1 MASASRYQIIERIG
15 SGDFAQVF
23 RARDQELGRDVAIKE
38 IHAQYLQS
46 PKQLERYWRESQL
59 LASLQHPHIIT
70 IYDVVRSR
78 GWLVLEL
85 MRGNLQQS
93 AETGPID
100 VDFLREI
107 LIGSLQALDFLHGNG
122 IIHGDIKP
130 SNLLLDNQGRVKLG
144 DFGLARRAT
153 DEGGS
158 LLKGT
163 TKYMAPELIS
173 GQFGQ
178 VGPAGDLYSLGFT
191 AYELLCGPDFLLLF
205 PGLSAFG
212 RDRQIAWMMWH
223 SSPDQRLPPI
233 RRVLEGVPE
242 DLAETVDRLVIKEQG
257 RRLGSAREALRML
270 TTRSVTPLPV
280 PPEESTGPSPEELR
294 AAKNKKYLR
303 ITAAAA
309 VACSLL
315 ISLLMLLPGGSKPVP
330 EVPAPES
337 LRGVVRRVFLNERL
351 IVVETSDGTPKEVSI
366 RPVDEVFIN
375 DAKAL
380 MRDLQPGDEITI
392 QASQTDGR
400 LVQRLQVVRPE
411 RAAGQITAVSLAD
424 AQITLTVDPEMPP
437 LLIRVGQTTP
447 IEFNG
452 QAELEGRNVMLSDI
466 QPGDRAEVL
475 FRGNDEDRSAVRLSI
490 RRTVTTEGMLADV
503 DTKAGRLVFRSG
515 NDGSLINL
523 PYLADC
529 VVTLNGRAELQSRIL
544 KPADLRPGDR
554 VSVAHDVEISRIDAY
569 RTLGLAGVIRQVH
582 YAAGSLEI
590 ARDEDNQPLRILIGS
605 DCEITLFGEPVQ
617 LKDLREGDRVDITH
631 DTPGGASIRA
641 LKIEAMRPENPTR
654 WAVVVCVG
662 EYDDQRLPASAAVS
676 ATAVTLEKTLRNRY
690 AVPRNQLLSLTN
702 PSRIRLEQAVESF
715 LKNIPS
721 DGEVVV
727 YYVGT
732 AVRDAR
738 GQVFLAAKN
747 TDLNDPAATGLGIQ
761 WLADTLEGSPAA
773 RKLLLLDASAAASN
787 EIANIVSAA
796 EALESVQ
803 GPPGTA
809 AFRTV
814 TAVAGASAGE
824 FASIAADGTA
834 TSFGRATAS
843 AYRGDGDENRDGK
856 LDPTEL
862 LGYLNKVMPQTV
874 PAGTSQ
880 TVKLFLPDNRP
891 PRLSEEAKTAIR
903 VLGAMITM
911 QDVNLQIADEAFRN
925 AYKKIESEPEPFL
938 LYGLLLVKN
947 RQMPEAVRYL
957 EPLKVS
963 HPAEPLPYL
972 LLAWIK
978 VFRRDYRGALGE
990 MRAFVNH
997 WPERSEGA
1005 YPTTDLDLPRTVFWL
1020 GQMREFIDGTA
1031 DERERPL
1038 PIDLQGLDEAVRSL
1052 GNEAAQAYDQG
1063 RKQTRAILD
1072 DFDRQLAAS
1081 QGNREAEV
1089 RIRFERRQPTRYL
1102 SPLIEDWAR
1111 AVLAGLNR

>member
-173 GQFGQ
+173 AQFGQ

-191 AYELLCGPDFLLLF
+191 AYELLCGPDFSLLF

-242 DLAETVDRLVIKEQG
+242 DLAETVDRLVIKEQA

-270 TTRSVTPLPV
+270 TTRSAAPPAL

-309 VACSLL
+309 VVCSLL
-315 ISLLMLLPGGSKPVP
+315 ISLLMLLPEGSKPVP
-330 EVPAPES
+330 QAQAPES
-337 LRGVVRRVFLNERL
+337 LRGVVRRVFLDERL
-351 IVVETSDGTPKEVSI
+351 IVVETPDGTPKEVSI

-400 LVQRLQVVRPE
+400 FVQRLQVVRPE
-411 RAAGQITAVSLAD
+411 RAVGQITAVSLAD
-424 AQITLTVDPEMPP
+424 AQITLTVDPDTPP
-437 LLIRVGQTTP
+437 LVIRVGQTTP

-452 QAELEGRNVMLSDI
+452 RAELDGRTVMLSDI

-475 FRGNDEDRSAVRLSI
+475 FRGKDEDRSAVRLSI
-490 RRTVTTEGMLADV
+490 RRTVTTEGVLADV
-503 DTKAGRLVFRSG
+503 DTKAGRLVFRSS
-515 NDGSLINL
+515 NDASLINL
-523 PYLADC
+523 PYIGDC

-554 VSVAHDVEISRIDAY
+554 VSVAHDVEISRVDAY

-590 ARDEDNQPLRILIGS
+590 IRDEDNQPLQILIGS

-617 LKDLREGDRVDITH
+617 LEDLRAGDRVDITH
-631 DTPGGASIRA
+631 DTPGGVSIRA
-641 LKIEAMRPENPTR
+641 LKIEAIRPENPKR
-654 WAVVVCVG
+654 WAVIVCVG
-662 EYDDQRLPASAAVS
+662 EYDDQRLPASSAVS
-676 ATAVTLEKTLRNRY
+676 ATAETLEKTLRNRY
-690 AVPRNQLLSLTN
+690 AVPRNQLLSLAN

-721 DGEVVV
+721 DGDVVV
-727 YYVGT
+727 YYAGT
-732 AVRDAR
+732 AVRDSQ

-747 TDLNDPAATGLGIQ
+747 TDLNDPSATGIGIQ

-773 RKLLLLDASAAASN
+773 RKLLLLDASPAAPN
-787 EIANIVSAA
+787 GVANIVSAA

-803 GPPGTA
+803 GPPGMA

-824 FASIAADGTA
+824 SASIAADGTA

-843 AYRGDGDENRDGK
+843 AYQGDGDENRDGK

-862 LGYLNKVMPQTV
+862 LGFLNKVLPQTV

-925 AYKKIESEPEPFL
+925 ASKGTGSEPEPFL

-997 WPERSEGA
+997 WPQRSEAA
-1005 YPTTDLDLPRTVFWL
+1005 YPTTDLDLARTFFWL

-1031 DERERPL
+1031 EERERPL
-1038 PIDLQGLDEAVRSL
+1038 PIDLQGLDDAVGSL
-1052 GNEAAQAYDQG
+1052 GSEAAQAYDQG
-1063 RKQTRAILD
+1063 RKQTRAILETL
-1072 DFDRQLAAS
+1072 DRQLAAS

>member
-173 GQFGQ
+173 AQFGQ

-191 AYELLCGPDFLLLF
+191 AYELLCGPDFSLLF

-233 RRVLEGVPE
+233 RRVLEGVPD
-242 DLAETVDRLVIKEQG
+242 DLAETVDRLVIKEQTQ
-257 RRLGSAREALRML
+257 RLGSAREALRML
-270 TTRSVTPLPV
+270 TSQSVRFPV
-280 PPEESTGPSPEELR
+280 PPPEEPAGPRPEELR
-294 AAKNKKYLR
+294 EAKNKKYLR
-303 ITAAAA
+303 IAA
-309 VACSLL
+309 VAAVVCSLL
-315 ISLLMLLPGGSKPVP
+315 ISLLMLLPGGTKPTQDAK
-330 EVPAPES
+330 APES
-337 LRGVVRRVFLNERL
+337 LRGIVRRVFLNERL
-351 IVVETSDGTPKEVSI
+351 IVVETPDGTPKEVPI
-366 RPVDEVFIN
+366 RPADEVFIN

-392 QASQTDGR
+392 STSQTDGR
-400 LVQRLQVVRPE
+400 LVQRLQIVRPE
-411 RAAGQITAVSLAD
+411 RVAGQITAVSLAD
-424 AQITLTVDPEMPP
+424 AQITLAVDGEAPP
-437 LLIRVGQTTP
+437 LRIRVAQTTP

-452 QAELEGRNVMLSDI
+452 RPELDGRTVMLSDI
-466 QPGDRAEVL
+466 HPGDRAEVE
-475 FRGNDEDRSAVRLSI
+475 FRGADDDRSAVRLAV
-490 RRTVTTEGMLADV
+490 RRTVTTEGVLAEV
-503 DTKAGRLVFRSG
+503 DAKNGRLTFRSSRAA
-515 NDGSLINL
+515 NPVTL
-523 PYLADC
+523 PYTADC
-529 VVTLNGRAELQSRIL
+529 VVTLNGRTEFQSRIV
-544 KPADLRPGDR
+544 KPADLQPGDR
-554 VSVAHDVEISRIDAY
+554 VTITHDVEISRIDAY
-569 RTLGLAGVIRQVH
+569 RTLGLAGIVRQVH

-590 ARDEDNQPLRILIGS
+590 TRDEDNQPLRILVGS
-605 DCEITLFGEPVQ
+605 ECPITLFGETVS
-617 LKDLREGDRVDITH
+617 LEDLREGDRVDITH
-631 DTPGGASIRA
+631 DTPGGESIRA
-641 LKIEAMRPENPTR
+641 LKIDAIRPENPTR
-654 WAVVVCVG
+654 WAVIACVG
-662 EYDDQRLPASAAVS
+662 EYDDRRIPAAPAVS
-676 ATAVTLEKTLRNRY
+676 SLAETLENTLRTRY

-702 PSRIRLEQAVESF
+702 PSRIRLEQAVDSF

-727 YYVGT
+727 YYAGT
-732 AVRDAR
+732 AVRDSQ

-747 TDLNDPAATGLGIQ
+747 TDLNDPSTTGIGIQ
-761 WLADTLEGSPAA
+761 WLADNLEASPAA
-773 RKLLLLDASAAASN
+773 KKLLLLDVSPASPTPVPNS
-787 EIANIVSAA
+787 VSAA
-796 EALESVQ
+796 EALESVK
-803 GPPGTA
+803 GPPGMA
-809 AFRTV
+809 AFRTA

-824 FASIAADGTA
+824 SATIAADGTG
-834 TSFGRATAS
+834 TSFGRAVAL
-843 AYRGDGDENRDGK
+843 AYQGDGDENRDGK

-862 LGYLNKVMPQTV
+862 LGFVNKVLPQTV
-874 PAGTSQ
+874 PAGSRQ
-880 TVKLFLPDNRP
+880 TVKIFLPDNRP
-891 PRLSEEAKTAIR
+891 PRLSEDSKAAIR
-903 VLGAMITM
+903 TLAAMITM
-911 QDVNLQIADEAFRN
+911 QDVNPQIADEAFRN
-925 AYKKIESEPEPFL
+925 ASKGIESEPEPFL

-947 RQMPEAVRYL
+947 RQLPEAVRYL

-990 MRAFVNH
+990 MQAFVEH
-997 WPERSEGA
+997 WPRRAEA
-1005 YPTTDLDLPRTVFWL
+1005 TYPTTELDLPRTVFWL
-1020 GQMREFIDGTA
+1020 GQLREFIEGVA

-1038 PIDLQGLDEAVRSL
+1038 PIDLQSLDDAVRSL

-1063 RKQTRAILD
+1063 RKQTRAIIET
-1072 DFDRQLAAS
+1072 FDQQLASA
-1081 QGNREAEV
+1081 QGNREKEV
-1089 RIRFERRQPTRYL
+1089 QIRFERRQPTRYL